1 MCFCK
6 LTLRLY
12 THQPK
17 HEVKWGTLV
26 AAVGNLWVLAIMW
39 MLLDTIDW
47 NTAADT
53 STSYKLL
60 RIDQRKKTKSSRRR
74 PGLQI
79 PQILIW
85 LSCAGKE
92 SDQWRPHHGSD
103 SALTCRGSSCSV
115 WHRDAGTD
123 PPSPV
128 DRVAGRLWIWLVLG
142 CRMNARWEKRI
153 WEIWRAG
160 RHRELF
166 VTIPAVSLGTEG
178 CALYFKPCSGGWCT
192 SNGVQMKTRT
202 RGFSA
207 EHCTVTRWSMLFTFS
222 VSGFNLV
229 ADQCVKKNK
238 SKWLYQTFVIL
249 K

>member
-17 HEVKWGTLV
+17 HEVKWGTLI
-26 AAVGNLWVLAIMW
+26 AAVGNLWVLAFMW
-39 MLLDTIDW
+39 MLLDTTEW
-47 NTAADT
+47 NTAADP
-53 STSYKLL
+53 STSHKLL

-115 WHRDAGTD
+115 WHRDAG
-123 PPSPV
+123 SGSSESC
-128 DRVAGRLWIWLVLG
+128 RSCGRAPMDL
-142 CRMNARWEKRI
+142 
-153 WEIWRAG
+153 
-160 RHRELF
+160 
-166 VTIPAVSLGTEG
+166 T
-178 CALYFKPCSGGWCT
+178 CSGMSRECTMGKKGSEKFEGQVDTGSSLSRSPLCRWAQRGVLCILNVFGWVVHVKWRPNENQNQRFL
-192 SNGVQMKTRT
+192 SRT
-202 RGFSA
+202 L
-207 EHCTVTRWSMLFTFS
+207 HC
-222 VSGFNLV
+222 
-229 ADQCVKKNK
+229 NK
-238 SKWLYQTFVIL
+238 MINVIHFPCQRF
-249 K
+249 

>member
-1 MCFCK
+1 MIFTRLHKWTQFRKIHKNRFCVCFCK

-17 HEVKWGTLV
+17 HEVKWGTLIV
-26 AAVGNLWVLAIMW
+26 LVGNLWVLAFMW
-39 MLLDTIDW
+39 MPLDTIDW

-53 STSYKLL
+53 STSLYGSSPPSRTAHPGTLHKLL

-115 WHRDAGTD
+115 WHWDAG
-123 PPSPV
+123 SGSSESC
-128 DRVAGRLWIWLVLG
+128 RSCGRAPMDL
-142 CRMNARWEKRI
+142 
-153 WEIWRAG
+153 
-160 RHRELF
+160 
-166 VTIPAVSLGTEG
+166 T
-178 CALYFKPCSGGWCT
+178 CSGMSRECT
-192 SNGVQMKTRT
+192 MGKKGSEKFEGQVDTGSSLSRSPLCRWAQRGVLCIFNRVRVGGARQM
-202 RGFSA
+202 A
-207 EHCTVTRWSMLFTFS
+207 
-222 VSGFNLV
+222 
-229 ADQCVKKNK
+229 
-238 SKWLYQTFVIL
+238 SKWKPEPEVSQQNTAL
-249 K
+249 